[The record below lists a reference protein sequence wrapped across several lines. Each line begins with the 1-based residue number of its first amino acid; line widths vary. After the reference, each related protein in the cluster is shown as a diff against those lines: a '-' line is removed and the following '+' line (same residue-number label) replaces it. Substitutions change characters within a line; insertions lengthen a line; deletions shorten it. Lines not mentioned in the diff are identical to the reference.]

1 MNPAFV
7 DDVCSTLQTG
17 VEIIRS
23 VADASS
29 PTPTRDRVAAVAERI
44 KSEAA
49 KVGYMF
55 SQKNLPDVVVAESLI
70 AGLRDTATTLC
81 MIFAA
86 AASGSGPTLRKALE
100 DTINKVIEPTIALV
114 RAVAAAAAAE
124 GSQLSAAALPQLAGL
139 VMERCDIAAKV
150 PLDDRT
156 AIGRALTS
164 VARQLAD
171 AASELAE
178 ELVGDNDDDDDEKD
192 EKEIIKAAMHVIQ
205 AAGYVVRATMRELLT
220 ADASQDQNGELWES
234 VLFHGKELAGAVDDL
249 AIASYSSEEKE
260 DVGGFA
266 EAVVTGCQ
274 LIAEEVPGEAL
285 SQRVADVE
293 KAGEKLMTLL

>member
-17 VEIIRS
+17 VEIVRS
-23 VADASS
+23 ASDASAPPPS
-29 PTPTRDRVAAVAERI
+29 RDTVAAVAEGV

-55 SQKNLPDVVVAESLI
+55 SQKNLPESVAGESLI

-81 MIFAA
+81 MLFAA
-86 AASGSGPTLRKALE
+86 AASGGGPTLRKSLE
-100 DTINKVIEPTIALV
+100 DTINKVIEPIIELIK
-114 RAVAAAAAAE
+114 AVAAAHLVDPQPAAA
-124 GSQLSAAALPQLAGL
+124 AAVPQRAGL
-139 VMERCDIAAKV
+139 VMERCDIAAKA

-178 ELVGDNDDDDDEKD
+178 ELAGDNDGIENDQ
-192 EKEIIKAAMHVIQ
+192 KEVISAALHVIQ
-205 AAGYVVRATMRELLT
+205 AAGNVIRATMRELLSV
-220 ADASQDQNGELWES
+220 DASPNQNGEVWES
-234 VLFHGKELAGAVDDL
+234 ILFHGKQLAGAVDDL
-249 AIASYSSEEKE
+249 AIASYSSEDKE
-260 DVGGFA
+260 DVRGSA

-274 LIAEEVPGEAL
+274 LIAEEVTGEAV
-285 SQRVADVE
+285 SERVAAVE
-293 KAGEKLMTLL
+293 EAGEKLMSLV